1 MAGHSHWA
9 GIKHKKAAA
18 DKKRGKI
25 FSKMAK
31 YITVASRTGGGDP
44 DMNASLRLAIDNARS
59 NNMTK
64 DAIERAVKKGTGE
77 LEGEEYV
84 ELVYE
89 GFAPA
94 NVALV
99 VDILTDNRN
108 RTASELRKLFEIKGG
123 TLGNPGSVA
132 WQFETKGQFHIAQSS
147 IAEDELMGLVLEA
160 GAEDMVVDGD
170 IYVVTTSPD
179 EFMAV
184 REALAGKSIKTSFGE
199 VARVPN
205 ATVKIDTAK
214 EARKVLNFID
224 ELEDHDDVQRVSAN
238 FDIPDAVFAEL
249 EADE

>member
-31 YITVASRTGGGDP
+31 YITVAARNGGGDP
-44 DMNASLRLAIDNARS
+44 DMNPSLRLAIDTARAQ
-59 NNMTK
+59 NMTK
-64 DAIERAVKKGTGE
+64 EAIERAVKKGSGE

-89 GFAPA
+89 GFAPEK
-94 NVALV
+94 VALV

-108 RTASELRKLFEIKGG
+108 RTASELRKFFEKKGG
-123 TLGNPGSVA
+123 TLGNPGSVS
-132 WQFETKGQFHIAQSS
+132 WQFETKGQLHIAQSAV
-147 IAEDELMGLVLEA
+147 AEEDLIELTLEA
-160 GAEDMVVDGD
+160 GAEDL
-170 IYVVTTSPD
+170 TSENDLFVISTPPD

-184 REALAGKSIKTSFGE
+184 KQALNDKGLETSYAE
-199 VARVPN
+199 VARVP
-205 ATVKIDTAK
+205 TTSVKVETAK
-214 EARKVLNFID
+214 AAQKVLAFVE
-224 ELEDHDDVQRVSAN
+224 ELEDHEDVQRVSAN

-249 EADE
+249 NAG